1 MEEIQK
7 EPKEVSSMDRVLE
20 STLSKTIQ
28 QLMGQELGPEKA
40 NFYRKFDAP
49 LNTLPGLGWE
59 N

>member
-49 LNTLPGLGWE
+49 LNTLPGPS
-59 N
+59 